1 MYAFNSVSDAP
12 EIPGALRA
20 KTLQGFA
27 GRVVFPQGEEVKM
40 KKNAIRFLVAALA
53 LAMLS
58 LPALAQGSSATPAGE
73 GQGQHHG
80 MPSVDERV
88 QHMTKALNLSDDQQT
103 KIKAILTDQ
112 RDQMMSL
119 KQDTSTAP
127 TDRRAKFQEIHQ
139 NTQQK
144 IRDVLT
150 DDQKTKFDQMQERH
164 REHMMNKGAG
174 QGSTGS
180 SEKQ

>member
-1 MYAFNSVSDAP
+1 
-12 EIPGALRA
+12 
-20 KTLQGFA
+20 
-27 GRVVFPQGEEVKM
+27 M
-40 KKNAIRFLVAALA
+40 KKNAIRFLIAAMA

-58 LPALAQGSSATPAGE
+58 LPALAQTSPSAPSAE
-73 GQGQHHG
+73 GQGKHHG
-80 MPSVDERV
+80 MPSIDERV
-88 QHMTKALNLSDDQQT
+88 AHMTKALNLSEDQQT
-103 KIKAILTDQ
+103 KVKSILTDQ

-127 TDRRAKFQEIHQ
+127 TDRRAKFQEIHES
-139 NTQQK
+139 TQQK

-164 REHMMNKGAG
+164 KEHMMNKGAG

>member
-1 MYAFNSVSDAP
+1 
-12 EIPGALRA
+12 
-20 KTLQGFA
+20 
-27 GRVVFPQGEEVKM
+27 M
-40 KKNAIRFLVAALA
+40 KKNAVRFLIAAVA

-88 QHMTKALNLSDDQQT
+88 QQMTKALNLSDDQQT
-103 KIKAILTDQ
+103 KVKAILTDQ

-119 KQDTSTAP
+119 KQDTSAAP
-127 TDRRAKFQEIHQ
+127 TDRRAKFHEIHQ

-164 REHMMNKGAG
+164 KEHMTNKGAG
-174 QGSTGS
+174 GSTGS

>member
-1 MYAFNSVSDAP
+1 
-12 EIPGALRA
+12 
-20 KTLQGFA
+20 
-27 GRVVFPQGEEVKM
+27 M
-40 KKNAIRFLVAALA
+40 KKNVVRLLIAALA

-58 LPALAQGSSATPAGE
+58 LPALAQESSATQSTEA
-73 GQGQHHG
+73 QGKHHG
-80 MPSVDERV
+80 MPSIDERV
-88 QHMTKALNLSDDQQT
+88 AHMTKVLGLSEDQQT
-103 KIKAILTDQ
+103 KVKSILTDQ

-119 KQDTSTAP
+119 RQDTSTAP
-127 TDRRAKFQEIHQ
+127 QDRRAKFQEIHQ
-139 NTQQK
+139 GTQQK

-164 REHMMNKGAG
+164 KEHMMNKGAG